1 MKSFRS
7 AAIRLAAT
15 AVVVGLIV
23 FIIVQAIVRPVDG
36 DTIRYDAVFTDVF
49 GLRKNADVRVRGVQV
64 GKVETITLRDDGNAS
79 VVFTVLERERLKV
92 DDGLQINFQ
101 NLVGQRYVA
110 INRAD
115 VSTVEQTASQ
125 TIPVSRTIGSF
136 DITGLFNGLRPIMRG
151 ADPAVLNSFAE
162 NILALIQGETT
173 TGTSQTGIGSVL
185 RQIDEMSGYVVDQ
198 SAFIK
203 AILDNL
209 GVISTQLQGKSERVT
224 EMIAAINRTFT
235 GLEEYLPPM
244 IDAFTKGFQSL
255 PQITLLTNSLL
266 DLAVGGHDDARRR
279 MLEVTPDA
287 TKLIDAVDAIPATL
301 DSLSRILRPDPTST
315 KCSKGQL
322 PLPIFDQVIVGGRG
336 VVICRG

>member
-1 MKSFRS
+1 M
-7 AAIRLAAT
+7 
-15 AVVVGLIV
+15 
-23 FIIVQAIVRPVDG
+23 QAIVRPVDG
-36 DTIRYDAVFTDVF
+36 HTTQYVAVFTDVF

-64 GKVETITLRDDGNAS
+64 GKVEKITLRDDGNAN
-79 VVFTVLERERLKV
+79 VVFTVLDRERLKA

-110 INRAD
+110 INRTPESTAD
-115 VSTVEQTASQ
+115 QPASQ
-125 TIPVSRTIGSF
+125 TIPTSRTIGSF

-151 ADPAVLNSFAE
+151 ADPAVLNTFVE
-162 NILALIQGETT
+162 NILALIQGETPS
-173 TGTSQTGIGSVL
+173 GENQTGIGSVL

-198 SAFIK
+198 SAFIR

-209 GVISTQLQGKSERVT
+209 GVISTQLQGKSEQVT

-266 DLAVGGHDDARRR
+266 DLAVGGHDDVRRR

-287 TKLIDAVDAIPATL
+287 TNLIDAVDVIPATL
-301 DSLSRILRPDPTST
+301 DSLTRILQNGPTSAQ
-315 KCSKGQL
+315 CSKGQL
-322 PLPIFDQVIVGGRG
+322 PLPVFDQVIVGGQG
-336 VVICRG
+336 VLICRG